1 MDSAQTDSAQTD
13 SAQMGSVQGGAAQ
26 DNGLHNGAGQGD
38 MVQDAAK
45 NSDNAQLG
53 SKTHSHTGG
62 FRDVLRTIV
71 KESENTSQQGTEFE
85 YATRYFLMHDPEWQ
99 HKFTQVW
106 MWKDAP
112 KSLTQGKHD
121 TGIDLVA
128 QDTSGAYWAIQ
139 AKCYSHELTE
149 RNVSTFYMTALG
161 GEYKGLILADTAPRL
176 SSHLQE
182 YLDDAQRNNPD
193 LEFSRVD
200 FETLANSNID
210 WSPFTKRPEDT
221 RTLYEPRSYQRE
233 AIDAVKATFAD
244 RDRATIVMA
253 CGSGKTL
260 TALRLA
266 EEQCPHGT
274 VLFLAP
280 SISLVNQT
288 MRSWVNQVKGRINL
302 YVVCSDRRAGSTR
315 GKSDEAYGRLSDFMY
330 PVTTDAGKLCKEFS
344 KDDDAL
350 NVVFS
355 TYQSISV
362 IHEAQE
368 KGLMDFDLIICDEA
382 HRTAGLVREEGDF
395 QRVHNNDYIHGAKRL
410 YMTATPRVYEPSA
423 KKKGEQLGA
432 QLVASMDDE
441 SIYGPI
447 AYYLGFGKAVDL
459 GILTDY
465 KVVVLNVNEEAIPES
480 LQRGIA
486 AGQYG
491 NANGELSMDDAGKY
505 IGVWKALY
513 DRSGSQQIKVLGEH
527 AENDPDSDQALL
539 HHAISFAPTIK
550 DSKRMKDEFEKVVTG
565 YSKALQQEAAQHP
578 DDEGLVREA
587 KAIGDVQGHI
597 KVSVDHVDGGMGADE
612 RLAKLRE
619 LAADDG
625 VCHILSNARCL
636 SEGIDVPALDAVIY
650 MSSRKSHV
658 DIIQSVG
665 RVMRKAPGK
674 KYGYIILPVF
684 IPAGE
689 DMGVG
694 LASGRYQAVW
704 QVINALRSHDERL
717 NGKINAVQLGDT
729 HALDSLIEVDSVG
742 ADRVHAPAKRRHPGT
757 QMSDEESDPHALS
770 GDENGQEGDGNNG
783 SGGDGNGTQGELD
796 LFTEDA
802 AQLGKYIRAEIVKRC
817 GSRIY
822 WDMWTDNVARI
833 TANRAEAIAEIIESG
848 KAREGFDAF
857 LNGMKATLNDEY
869 DETSA
874 ISVLAQHE
882 VTRPI
887 FQSLFDNPQV
897 VANNPIVQGMDRA
910 LEGLYEA
917 GLPRHLEDADRK
929 LGDLYAQIKEI
940 AGDIKDDQAKQ
951 NLIKEIYNEFFS
963 KAFKDT
969 AETLGIVYTPVE
981 VVDAQLHMV
990 QRALR
995 REFGTS
1001 LGERGVHILDGFAGT
1016 GTYMTRLIEDPEL
1029 ISDEDLPYK
1038 YEHDLHSNE
1047 IVPLASMIM
1056 DVNIEQSYHKRMG
1069 GDYVPFPGAL
1079 LTDTFQM
1086 SEDGDTIDQS
1096 VFTENTARCQEQ
1108 LATDIT
1114 VIVGNPPYSSGQKN
1128 ANDNNKNSAYPTL
1141 DHRIAE
1147 TYLADVDASNV
1158 RQMYDHYIRAFRWAS
1173 DRIGDSGIVCFV
1185 SNGGWLTSAAGAGMR
1200 RCLVKEFN
1208 SIYVYN
1214 LRGNQRT
1221 QGEESRREG
1230 GKIFA
1235 SGSRATI
1242 AITML
1247 VKNPASTEHGVIH
1260 YNQVADYMSR
1270 EDKLKEL
1277 TTVVKHDPEW
1287 ADLTPDDHGDWL
1299 NQRDDSFYTF
1309 IPIALGKGDKGPQGL
1324 FSTYSLGVA
1333 TGMDPWA
1340 WDFSKSRLQTRTS
1353 TMVTYLNSEHN
1364 RLRENGTLAAI
1375 EQMPSKKR
1383 NNALAKAVRYDIR
1396 KIAWTEKVLQTL
1408 LHKENT
1414 QWRRKDRV
1422 GSYRPFCKQHLYFEG
1437 ALIARPYRQPQL
1449 FPYGNA
1455 KNIEITTGER
1465 GTFITDCIPDLEL
1478 NHHGQCFPL
1487 YWYEPVSAAEAQQLP
1502 ANDVVEGDD
1511 EGDAPE
1517 SQPAQVD
1524 LFGVADSASGAST
1537 GASTGAAAKRA
1548 KRYIR
1553 HDAVTDV
1560 ALSVFREAYPGALD
1574 ADDHKAKESIFYY
1587 VYGILHSTEYRTRF
1601 ANNLSKDLPRIPL
1614 ARDFRAFEAAGRALA
1629 DLHVHYE
1636 NVEPWQGVEEEG
1648 DSANPGRTEKMR
1660 YPQKIVEGDG
1670 TKHTDK
1676 SVLQVAEN
1684 LTLTHIPLEAYRYV
1698 VNGKSAIDWLIDRY
1712 QVRTDKK
1719 SGIVNDPNDWSDDPR
1734 YIVDLVEK
1742 VITVSM
1748 RTLAI
1753 IHDLPALHELPH
1765 TANWPMAW
1773 NAGK

>member
-491 NANGELSMDDAGKY
+491 DTNGELSMDDAGKY

-513 DRSGSQQIKVLGEH
+513 DRSGSQQIKALGAH
-527 AENDPDSDQALL
+527 AKNDPDSDQALL
-539 HHAISFAPTIK
+539 HHAIAFAPTIK
-550 DSKRMKDEFEKVVTG
+550 DSKRMKDEFEKVITG

-587 KAIGDVQGHI
+587 EAIGDVQGHI

-757 QMSDEESDPHALS
+757 QMSGEESDPHALS
-770 GDENGQEGDGNNG
+770 GDENGQEGEGSNG
-783 SGGDGNGTQGELD
+783 SGSNDNGTQGELD

-929 LGDLYAQIKEI
+929 LVDLYAQIKEI
-940 AGDIKDDQAKQ
+940 VGDIKDDQAKQ

-1114 VIVGNPPYSSGQKN
+1114 VIVGNPPYRAGD
-1128 ANDNNKNSAYPTL
+1128 ANNTGNQNTKYPSL
-1141 DHRIAE
+1141 DKRIAQ
-1147 TYLADVDASNV
+1147 TYVANSDAVLNNSL
-1158 RQMYDHYIRAFRWAS
+1158 YDHYIRAFRWAS

-1185 SNGGWLTSAAGAGMR
+1185 SNGGWLTSAAGAGVR
-1200 RCLVKEFN
+1200 KCFAKEFN

-1214 LRGNQRT
+1214 LRGNART
-1221 QGEESRREG
+1221 QGELRRQEG
-1230 GKIFA
+1230 DNVFEV
-1235 SGSRATI
+1235 GSRATI

-1260 YNQVADYMSR
+1260 YNQVDDYMSR

-1277 TTVVKHDPEW
+1277 TGVVNHDPEW
-1287 ADLTPDDHGDWL
+1287 TAITPDDHGDWL
-1299 NQRDDSFYTF
+1299 DQRDDSFYTF
-1309 IPIALGKGDKGPQGL
+1309 IPLGIQQGSKKLDTGL
-1324 FSTYSLGVA
+1324 FALWSAGVKTNRDPWCYNSRRDIVASNMQRTVATYKSEQKRWEQAGKPKDVRSFLTKDETQIKWTQEVSDDLARGKDATYSEKKI
-1333 TGMDPWA
+1333 WA
-1340 WDFSKSRLQTRTS
+1340 
-1353 TMVTYLNSEHN
+1353 
-1364 RLRENGTLAAI
+1364 A
-1375 EQMPSKKR
+1375 
-1383 NNALAKAVRYDIR
+1383 
-1396 KIAWTEKVLQTL
+1396 
-1408 LHKENT
+1408 
-1414 QWRRKDRV
+1414 
-1422 GSYRPFCKQHLYFEG
+1422 SYRPFFKQWLYFDSQFNNRISLQRELHPNKSVKNLEICLSRG
-1437 ALIARPYRQPQL
+1437 SALMA
-1449 FPYGNA
+1449 
-1455 KNIEITTGER
+1455 ET
-1465 GTFITDCIPDLEL
+1465 IPDI
-1478 NHHGQCFPL
+1478 HFVGDSQCFPL
-1487 YWYEPVSAAEAQQLP
+1487 YWYEPVSAAEAQQLS
-1502 ANDVVEGDD
+1502 ASDVVEGDD
-1511 EGDAPE
+1511 DGEAPE

-1524 LFGVADSASGAST
+1524 LFGVAEPASEAST
-1537 GASTGAAAKRA
+1537 GASTGAGAKRA

-1553 HDAVTDV
+1553 HDAITDV
-1560 ALSVFREAYPGALD
+1560 ALSVFREAYPGLLD
-1574 ADDHKAKESIFYY
+1574 ADEHKAKESIFYY

-1614 ARDFRAFEAAGRALA
+1614 ARDFRAFEKAGRALA

-1636 NVEPWQGVEEEG
+1636 SVEPWQGVEEEG
-1648 DSANPGRTEKMR
+1648 DGAHPGRTDKMR

-1670 TKHTDK
+1670 TKHVDK

-1712 QVRTDKK
+1712 QVRTDGD

-1753 IHDLPALHELPH
+1753 VHDMPGLHELPH